1 MAVHDPQALAR
12 WRTIFS
18 AWRKSGL
25 PVAGFCRSR
34 DLTTSSFYRWRAI
47 LDGLDRPSA
56 TPLHSS
62 TEPSP
67 SAAFVP
73 VRVIPEA
80 VVEVILPSGLQLRVP
95 LGADARP
102 VARLVLARGAA
113 PC

>member
-1 MAVHDPQALAR
+1 MAMHDPQALVR

-34 DLTTSSFYRWRAI
+34 DLNTSSFYRWRAI
-47 LDGLDRPSA
+47 LDGLDKASA
-56 TPLHSS
+56 TPPHSPS
-62 TEPSP
+62 EPSP
-67 SAAFVP
+67 PTSFVP

-80 VVEVILPSGLQLRVP
+80 IVEVLLPSGLQLRVP
-95 LGADARP
+95 LGADARQ
-102 VARLVLARGAA
+102 VARLVLALGAE